1 MIKKF
6 TFSNNLNVF
15 KEFINFPQNKK
26 NTLKNIL
33 SDFKEDFYLK
43 IHIVY

>member
-6 TFSNNLNVF
+6 TFSNNLNVC
-15 KEFINFPQNKK
+15 KRFINFSQSKK
-26 NTLKNIL
+26 NTLKNSL